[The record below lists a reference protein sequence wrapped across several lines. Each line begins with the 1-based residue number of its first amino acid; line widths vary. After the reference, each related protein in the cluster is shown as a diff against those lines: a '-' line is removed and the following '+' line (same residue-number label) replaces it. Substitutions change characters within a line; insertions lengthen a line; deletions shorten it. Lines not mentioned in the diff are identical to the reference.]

1 MTRNLSHAYDYLR
14 IAEVYR
20 ETGQGDKALEWEERG
35 LKAFPERPDGRLREF
50 AAEEYHRRRRHDDA
64 MNLMWAEYVERPGLE
79 SYGTLERHAK
89 KAGSWKEWRERALLE
104 IRQSIES
111 ARQQNREQTRPRW
124 MRLDDDHSQLVE
136 VFLYERD
143 VEAAWREAQ
152 TGGCSDTLWLRLA
165 ETRERDHPED
175 AIPIYF
181 KQAEVSV
188 TTARKSVYDNAVEL
202 LVKAAAL
209 MKRMGRSEEFVGRLE
224 SLRQKYKIKRNFV
237 KRLEQ
242 RRKSLYLQ

>member
-1 MTRNLSHAYDYLR
+1 MAGDPDEVVEVTFAVRMMGTPKEASASKIADGASGKDPADHDFSRKTITR
-14 IAEVYR
+14 
-20 ETGQGDKALEWEERG
+20 G
-35 LKAFPERPDGRLREF
+35 
-50 AAEEYHRRRRHDDA
+50 
-64 MNLMWAEYVERPGLE
+64 
-79 SYGTLERHAK
+79 
-89 KAGSWKEWRERALLE
+89 ALLE
-104 IRQSIES
+104 IRQRIES
-111 ARQQNREQTRPRW
+111 ARQQNRSQTRPRW
-124 MRLDDDHSQLVE
+124 MPWDEDHSRLVE

-165 ETRERDHPED
+165 EARERDHPED
-175 AIPIYF
+175 AVPIYL
-181 KQAEVSV
+181 KQTEVAV
-188 TTARKSVYDNAVEL
+188 TTTRNSVYDNAVEL

-242 RRKSLYLQ
+242 RRKSLNLQ